1 MMVVLMGAYFSGFKA
16 NNVFIVPTSVPC
28 LARSS
33 VFNDRVGKPEGAFQ
47 TVKWPEQRRIDF
59 SSEVEMCPDG
69 AQAAILS
76 HGSSGYCEPI

>member
-1 MMVVLMGAYFSGFKA
+1 MMAVLVGAYFSRFKA
-16 NNVFIVPTSVPC
+16 NNGFIVPTSVLC

-33 VFNDRVGKPEGAFQ
+33 VFNDRVGKPERALRTAKG
-47 TVKWPEQRRIDF
+47 PEQRRIDF
-59 SSEVEMCPDG
+59 SSDAEMCRDG

>member
-1 MMVVLMGAYFSGFKA
+1 MMVVLIGVYFPRFEA

-33 VFNDRVGKPEGAFQ
+33 VFNDRVGKPERAFP
-47 TVKWPEQRRIDF
+47 TAKGPEQRQTDF
-59 SSEVEMCPDG
+59 AKDLKVCQDD

-76 HGSSGYCEPI
+76 